1 MEPNRSIKNRL
12 FQTLGNRSPKH
23 AFLLEEGQNFLA
35 PILKPKKSQEGLTP
49 TNAKSMPMYK
59 SGKLLLN
66 PTPAPEVIKR
76 KPQEVIEEKLS
87 KEAKSIIEEGKNRL
101 RSNLKPHD
109 IFYLYDTFPEM
120 LEDFF
125 YLNRASHPYDYQIVM
140 YAQRN
145 PLEYMTISSQGL
157 TLYHDK

>member
-12 FQTLGNRSPKH
+12 FQTLGNRSPKQ
-23 AFLLEEGQNFLA
+23 AFLLEEGQALLA

-49 TNAKSMPMYK
+49 TNAKALPMYK

-66 PTPAPEVIKR
+66 PLPATEVVKK
-76 KPQEVIEEKLS
+76 KPKEVMEEKLS
-87 KEAKSIIEEGKNRL
+87 KEAKSIVEEGKNRL
-101 RSNLKPHD
+101 RTNLKPHD
-109 IFYLYDTFPEM
+109 IFQLYESFPEM

-125 YLNRASHPYDYQIVM
+125 YLNRASHPYDYQIVT

-145 PLEYMTISSQGL
+145 PL
-157 TLYHDK
+157 

>member
-1 MEPNRSIKNRL
+1 M
-12 FQTLGNRSPKH
+12 
-23 AFLLEEGQNFLA
+23 
-35 PILKPKKSQEGLTP
+35 LKPKQSHETFTP
-49 TNAKSMPMYK
+49 KNGKPLPMFK

-66 PTPAPEVIKR
+66 PLPAEVIRK

-87 KEAKSIIEEGKNRL
+87 KEAKSILEEGKNRL
-101 RSNLKPHD
+101 RTNLKPHD
-109 IFYLYDTFPEM
+109 IFQLYENFPEM

-125 YLNRASHPYDYQIVM
+125 YLNRASHPYDYQIVT

-145 PLEYMTISSQGL
+145 PLEYMTISSQGI